1 MLLENYIKLLLEAP
15 QIKLGDLM
23 KYPGKL
29 LVGKNYQSYWEF
41 ANAEFRGFNANED
54 LSKRGPFFNCIK
66 LCFDE
71 FLSYEND
78 PTYDVAENIR
88 AMVVYINGLYD
99 FRNNPEVNKIYTA
112 FIADGYNGFE
122 ELREAYYKVFQHI
135 GPKNLNNFNNPTYV
149 NMLKTSQTEYLF
161 DTSDRVMDGLLAV
174 VPTTTASSIFWART
188 NADAQQI
195 ILTKLDREKY
205 EDDPDFLTWCTSF
218 PDDSN
223 MFHSYYVN
231 GGTSMFYFLPV
242 DDINGLNKFCI
253 GVTKVRD
260 GRSDDPDDFSLL
272 CGGHTTVGFE
282 NKAFIPDGSDF
293 TDDDVKEMMLNKF
306 GSLGLTEEM
315 LEIIQEKVSGRNPFD
330 KYAYVGN
337 LRPAEFAASVNMN
350 TIGASEDG
358 RNAIKQQIETI
369 LSTYKDPE
377 FLKDYQP
384 NPKIMQIIN
393 KDIRY
398 WSQCKVNIMYIPEKF
413 GNDLEFWSN
422 RTVDATNAKDNDDPF
437 RTFRNNYEVKNSIK
451 NFIDWNFI
459 NRPNVVTADFVINFI
474 ETCFDKAVQ
483 SGNYSPDDP
492 KLRYNRYMEDAIKA
506 NDEGNSVDYTG
517 EYGFSYDKIALDLK
531 MALVPVE
538 ALMTWSS
545 TDLIK
550 FFKYI
555 EKVKNNNYNGDIVSE
570 HNLHQSDY
578 HVRDYFIR
586 KVSNKPGN
594 DDDDQQYSNVEYRSI
609 KIFCSKLLKT
619 LFSNYKDFENFCASE
634 NRSEL
639 QGRSK
644 ASRFYVTDFFLFD
657 NSDYGR
663 FEPFLIPQEWLTPEI
678 IRDVVLTKKD
688 ISRTNH
694 ILKMLRDNSGY
705 SENQIS
711 DIGIT
716 ISNVAQFKKDNAL
729 IIPQAI
735 ANFLK
740 TEMEYIFEEYNNA
753 GDANIILQSREI
765 RYIENILKE
774 HADIIQKL
782 KQTDLNNPDSDF
794 AKFSKLYQNVE
805 NLRNRGLEADTF
817 ESFIIEGAKH
827 CGHLIQNEPKEV
839 GVFGE
844 KFLSHLKYKLE
855 NDSSL
860 VTFENSFFMANE
872 FKKYGAEILN
882 ASQHFFWCLYE
893 QTATVN
899 PQDWIK
905 FFCEIFEGDR
915 PFALMGWQSYSD
927 DLDHFMAKL
936 RRIKTGVSNVQELKG
951 MVRTPDVISQFV
963 GARQF
968 KTIMESFETYAK
980 RSNREELFFETII
993 QNLNNIYPDEKFVDL
1008 CDVFFANYNYL
1019 IYKIEDYLENVCTL
1033 PNQMRLFRYF
1043 QSLNLTTKSTTFS
1056 VSAVTNHD
1064 RRIDNARQRR
1074 LRQKKIAQ
1082 GINDEDDDSIE
1093 ESKKFKV
1100 GNKILSERQFRKL
1113 IRHLL

>member
-15 QIKLGDLM
+15 QIKLGDLQ

-29 LVGKNYQSYWEF
+29 LIGKNYQSYWEF
-41 ANAEFRGFNANED
+41 ANVEFRGFNANED

-161 DTSDRVMDGLLAV
+161 DTPDRMMDGLLAV

-188 NADAQQI
+188 NAYAQQI
-195 ILTKLDREKY
+195 ILTKLDRERH
-205 EDDPDFLTWCTSF
+205 EGEPDFLTWCTSF
-218 PDDSN
+218 PDESN

-242 DDINGLNKFCI
+242 DDVNGLNKFCI

-358 RNAIKQQIETI
+358 RNSIKQQIETI

-384 NPKIMQIIN
+384 NPKIIQIIN

-398 WSQCKVNIMYIPEKF
+398 WTECKVNVIYIPEKF
-413 GNDLEFWSN
+413 GSNPEFWTN
-422 RTVDATNAKDNDDPF
+422 RVIDAANATSKGY
-437 RTFRNNYEVKNSIK
+437 RRNLEVKNSIK
-451 NFIDWNFI
+451 NFIDWNFV
-459 NRPNVVTADFVINFI
+459 NRPNVVTVDFIIDFL

-483 SGNYSPDDP
+483 SGNYSSENP
-492 KLRYNRYMEDAIKA
+492 KSRYNRYMEEMIKA
-506 NDEGNSVDYTG
+506 NNEGNRVDYKD

-531 MALVPVE
+531 MSLVPVE

-545 TDLIK
+545 ADLIK
-550 FFKYI
+550 FFRYI
-555 EKVKNNNYNGDIVSE
+555 EKVKNNYPGDIVPE
-570 HNLHQSDY
+570 HNLNQSE
-578 HVRDYFIR
+578 HTVRDYFIR
-586 KVSNKPGN
+586 KLNIKSQ
-594 DDDDQQYSNVEYRSI
+594 DDEDDQQYSDAEYRSI
-609 KIFCSKLLKT
+609 KIFCSQLLKN
-619 LFSNYKDFENFCASE
+619 LFSNYNDFENFCDKE
-634 NRSEL
+634 GRTEL
-639 QGRSK
+639 QGRSE
-644 ASRFYVTDFFLFD
+644 ASRFYVTDFFMFD

-678 IRDVVLTKKD
+678 IKDVVLTND
-688 ISRTNH
+688 TSRVNH
-694 ILKMLRDNSGY
+694 VLKMLKDNSEY
-705 SENQIS
+705 SENQFYDLGIK
-711 DIGIT
+711 IG
-716 ISNVAQFKKDNAL
+716 NVAQFKKDNAL

-740 TEMEYIFEEYNNA
+740 TEMEYIFEEYNNT

-782 KQTDLNNPDSDF
+782 QQTDLNNPESDF

-817 ESFIIEGAKH
+817 ESFITEGAKH

-844 KFLSHLKYKLE
+844 KFLNHLKYKLE

-872 FKKYGAEILN
+872 FKKYDAEILN

-915 PFALMGWQSYSD
+915 PFALMNWQSYSD
-927 DLDHFMAKL
+927 DLDHIMGKL
-936 RRIKTGVSNVQELKG
+936 RRIKAGASNIQELKS
-951 MVRTPDVISQFV
+951 MIVRPDTISRFV

-968 KTIMESFETYAK
+968 KSIMESFETYAK
-980 RSNREELFFETII
+980 RSEREELFFETIL
-993 QNLNNIYPDEKFVDL
+993 QSLSKIYPDEKFVDI
-1008 CDVFFANYNYL
+1008 CDLFFKKYDYL
-1019 IYKIEDYLENVCTL
+1019 IYKVEDYLENVYTL
-1033 PNQMRLFRYF
+1033 PNQMKLLRRFKSF
-1043 QSLNLTTKSTTFS
+1043 NSEFNSTKYDQRIE
-1056 VSAVTNHD
+1056 NI
-1064 RRIDNARQRR
+1064 RRER
-1074 LRQKKIAQ
+1074 LRQKKLAQ

-1093 ESKKFKV
+1093 ESKKFKI